1 MLKVLGFVRRNER
14 LTHDEYR
21 TGHVGYHGSY
31 GRRLNN
37 IRGYLLNI
45 RANRSVA
52 DCLGHSIYTAV
63 QRNEPENFDE
73 QWDGWGQLMFDTLDD
88 YLAARSP
95 AIDRAGPEGLGT
107 DPIVA
112 GVGGDL
118 EDLFSGSP
126 FQCHCDERV
135 VVEVCRPERKLFKL
149 VHFMQRKPQVDN
161 DFFLNQLVGP
171 YAQAVNE
178 CPGLRG
184 MVVNQRTQM
193 DVMTGF
199 YAPESECFTAA
210 GAERRERFFASW
222 DTMIEYWFDHASDYI
237 SLRSNPALA
246 ELEEALMHTS
256 FLREVDETVAVLPNR
271 LPSPDFY
278 YR

>member
-1 MLKVLGFVRRNER
+1 MLKVMGFVRRNER

-31 GRRLNN
+31 GRRLQN

-45 RANRSVA
+45 RANRSIEA
-52 DCLGHSIYTAV
+52 CLGAPTYAAI
-63 QRNEPENFDE
+63 QRNEPDDFDE

-95 AIDRAGPEGLGT
+95 AIDRAGPEGLTT
-107 DPIVA
+107 DPVVA

-126 FQCHCDERV
+126 FQCHCDETV
-135 VVEVCRPERKLFKL
+135 LVDVCRPERKLFKL
-149 VHFMQRKPQVDN
+149 AHFVQRKPDVDK
-161 DFFLNQLVGP
+161 DLFLNELAGP
-171 YAQAVNE
+171 YAQAISE
-178 CPGLRG
+178 SPGLRG
-184 MVVNQRTQM
+184 MVVNQRTQL

-210 GAERRERFFASW
+210 GTDRRERFFSGW

-237 SLRSNPALA
+237 SLRSHPTLG
-246 ELEEALMHTS
+246 EIEEALMQTS
-256 FLREVDETVAVLPNR
+256 FIREVDETVAVLPNR
-271 LPSPDFY
+271 LTSPDFY